1 MTTNLKK
8 ILLAFGNS
16 VSELNIPEKNLSSII
31 LPSEPEE
38 KDYEALLIK
47 KALENPVKSR
57 RLSEIVN
64 PDSKISIIV
73 SDVTRPTPT
82 AKILPPL
89 LEELYLGGGQ
99 KTRILPLYL
108 LSGCTAS
115 RLKKSAES
123 FWGGMMFPEISGL
136 CSTTGIGVFILE
148 RLVLAH
154 LSRFSKMF

>member
-89 LEELYLGGGQ
+89 LEELYLGGA
-99 KTRILPLYL
+99 KDENITIVFAL
-108 LSGCTAS
+108 
-115 RLKKSAES
+115 
-123 FWGGMMFPEISGL
+123 GL
-136 CSTTGIGVFILE
+136 HRQQTE
-148 RLVLAH
+148 
-154 LSRFSKMF
+154 